1 MSKSKLYFLFLIFMF
16 SIISISSLIADEDIN
31 FNLGRSIEDNLIS
44 KIDSTSDKI
53 NSSSNI
59 LNLNQEINEEI
70 INKINSNNNKNSI
83 RNIKDQKTT
92 NNISTNKESIFF
104 KYFNYKNNPINWHNS
119 YLSES
124 DIQNRIINQD
134 ISISPS
140 SVNLPSGNGTV
151 EMGEKVY

>member
-31 FNLGRSIEDNLIS
+31 FNLGRSIEENLIS
-44 KIDSTSDKI
+44 KVDSTSDKI

-70 INKINSNNNKNSI
+70 INKINSNNKKNSI

-104 KYFNYKNNPINWHNS
+104 KYFN
-119 YLSES
+119 
-124 DIQNRIINQD
+124 
-134 ISISPS
+134 
-140 SVNLPSGNGTV
+140 
-151 EMGEKVY
+151 